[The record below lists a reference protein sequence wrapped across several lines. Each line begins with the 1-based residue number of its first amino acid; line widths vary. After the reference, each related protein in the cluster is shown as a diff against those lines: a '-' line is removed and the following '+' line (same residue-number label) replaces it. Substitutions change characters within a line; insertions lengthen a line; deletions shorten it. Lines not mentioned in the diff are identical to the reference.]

1 MYFIDIKISAET
13 SNSAEAAQLLAGHR
27 QWFAKYVEE
36 GNFLYLGPYKDI
48 AHAGLIIAQAK
59 SREVLDAILREDVYY
74 PDKARYT
81 VHEFSA
87 NKIHPKIGDYVGQ

>member
-1 MYFIDIKISAET
+1 MYFIDIKISDET

-36 GNFLYLGPYKDI
+36 GNFLLLGPYKDI

-74 PDKARYT
+74 PDKARYE

-87 NKIHPKIGDYVGQ
+87 NKIYPKIGDYVGQ

>member
-1 MYFIDIKISAET
+1 MYFIDIKISDET

-36 GNFLYLGPYKDI
+36 GNFLFLGPYKDI

-74 PDKARYT
+74 PDKARYE

>member
-1 MYFIDIKISAET
+1 MYFIDIKILAET
-13 SNSAEAAQLLAGHR
+13 SNSAEAVQLLAGHR

-36 GNFLYLGPYKDI
+36 GNFLFLGPYKDI

-74 PDKARYT
+74 PDKARYE

-87 NKIHPKIGDYVGQ
+87 NRIHPKIGDYVG

>member
-36 GNFLYLGPYKDI
+36 GNFLLLGPYKDI

-59 SREVLDAILREDVYY
+59 SREVLYAILREDVYY
-74 PDKARYT
+74 PDKAKYE

>member
-1 MYFIDIKISAET
+1 MYFIDIKISDGT

-36 GNFLYLGPYKDI
+36 GNFLLLGPYKDI

-74 PDKARYT
+74 PDKARYE